1 MQLVRSPHAE
11 IVVLS
16 FPTDAPLT
24 DAEHCIASALL
35 AGKSNAEIARAR
47 GTTART
53 IANQIASL
61 FRKLGVQ
68 SRAQLVADA
77 ALFRGS
83 SRTPGRRH

>member
-1 MQLVRSPHAE
+1 MTLHRTSQTD
-11 IVVLS
+11 VVVFS
-16 FPTDAPLT
+16 FPTDSPLT
-24 DAEHCIASALL
+24 DAEHSVASALL
-35 AGKSNAEIARAR
+35 VGRSTAEIARAR

-77 ALFRGS
+77 ALFRG
-83 SRTPGRRH
+83 RAHPGREH